1 MIFLILLL
9 LNEYHIVYDCYSIL
23 IYKISYACSSSKNI
37 CMVRFQLSY
46 HKKRSSLDSKLHNIT
61 HSKMHFNNLLWHHD
75 MRNTLFTNPSN
86 HLPMIFIWWLL
97 LYAILPLTCVKFWY
111 CLISSIILIEDLKVF
126 ALFNFRYTTS
136 RFLTIKIW
144 RIAYVGVCGIWSGAI

>member
-1 MIFLILLL
+1 MF
-9 LNEYHIVYDCYSIL
+9 S
-23 IYKISYACSSSKNI
+23 ISYHCSSSIYI
-37 CMVRFQLSY
+37 CMGLFLIIIPW
-46 HKKRSSLDSKLHNIT
+46 KPKTKLSSLDSELHNIT

-86 HLPMIFIWWLL
+86 HLPMIFIWRLL
-97 LYAILPLTCVKFWY
+97 LYAILPLTCVEFWY

-126 ALFNFRYTTS
+126 ALFNFRHTTS
-136 RFLTIKIW
+136 RFLVIKIS